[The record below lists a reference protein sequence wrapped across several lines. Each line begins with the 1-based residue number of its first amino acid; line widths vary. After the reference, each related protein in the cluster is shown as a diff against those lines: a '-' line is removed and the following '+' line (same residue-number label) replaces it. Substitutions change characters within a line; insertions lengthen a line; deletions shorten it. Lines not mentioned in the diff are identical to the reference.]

1 VSSGVFVVLLCRIFQ
16 SLFPTDLFYSLPCLT
31 IYATCFE
38 NLNVDLIIV
47 ILFIEKYRK
56 SENKLA
62 KDFGEET

>member
-1 VSSGVFVVLLCRIFQ
+1 VSSGVYVVLPCLFFQ

-38 NLNVDLIIV
+38 NLYFDLIIV

-56 SENKLA
+56 SENKLV
-62 KDFGEET
+62 KDFGGET